1 MAKIRSTRV
10 DLAVYL
16 AVRMVV
22 CLLQGLPTAT
32 ARAFAGVLAKLAFA
46 VDKRHRDVARENLR
60 HAFPEIADD
69 PVRIDRLVRGCY
81 AHFCLMLVEMLTIP
95 RKLHLHN
102 WRNYASLTHGERC
115 TPGLLSGKP
124 FLIVTGHFGNWEMA
138 GFAIGL
144 FGFKTWAIA
153 RTLDNPR
160 LEAFLLKFR
169 EKTGQ
174 TILAKKGDFDNIN
187 GVLQQGGT
195 IATLGDQDAGQK
207 GLFVEFFNRP
217 ASTHKAVALLSLQY
231 DMPMVVVGVPR
242 VGYPGRYEIVA
253 EDLIDPR
260 DYADNPN
267 AVRLMT
273 ERYTRALER
282 MIRRH
287 PEQYFWLHRRWKHQP
302 VARSAKRAA

>member
-1 MAKIRSTRV
+1 MPKIRSPRI
-10 DLAVYL
+10 DLVVYL
-16 AVRMVV
+16 VVRFVV
-22 CLLQGLPTAT
+22 CVLQGLPTPVS
-32 ARAFAGVLAKLAFA
+32 RAFAGILARLAFA
-46 VDKRHRDVARENLR
+46 IDKRHRNVARENLR
-60 HAFPEIADD
+60 FAFPEIADD
-69 PVRIDRLVRGCY
+69 PAKIDRLVRGCY
-81 AHFCLMLVEMLTIP
+81 AHFCLMLVEMLMIP
-95 RKLHLHN
+95 RKLHIDN

-124 FLIVTGHFGNWEMA
+124 FLIVTAHFGNWEMA

-144 FGFKTWAIA
+144 FGFRTWAIA

-160 LEAFLLKFR
+160 LEKFLLKFR

-174 TILAKKGDFDNIN
+174 TILAKKGDFDEIT
-187 GVLQQGGT
+187 GVLAQGGT

-207 GLFVEFFNRP
+207 GLFVNFFNRP
-217 ASTHKAVALLSLQY
+217 ASTHKAVALLALQY

-242 VGYPGRYEIVA
+242 VGHPAKYEIVA

-260 DYADNPN
+260 EYEGNPN

-273 ERYTRALER
+273 ERYTQALER

-302 VARSAKRAA
+302 LARNAKRAA